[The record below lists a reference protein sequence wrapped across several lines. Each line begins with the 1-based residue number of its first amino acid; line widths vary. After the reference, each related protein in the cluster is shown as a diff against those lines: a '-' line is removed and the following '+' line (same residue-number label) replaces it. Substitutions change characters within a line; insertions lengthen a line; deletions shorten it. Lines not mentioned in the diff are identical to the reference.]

1 MSSTETIRLG
11 GLSMVIG
18 AVLAFVSTLL
28 SAVLFVGQDPTPYAN
43 GPLFVPVNLLGALG
57 AAFLLF
63 GVPLLYLAWSE
74 GWGVLGLIGIVLLF
88 VTGLMFGVFL
98 PLLSIVLVPYLAQ
111 HAPDTFKGNGPP
123 AFLPFFITGTL
134 FEVVSVVLLA
144 IPIIRGRL
152 LDRWVGYLLLA
163 VAVLVVVAFFISGP
177 NGPTN
182 VLISLISNLNGLLFF
197 VALGWMGYRLWTG
210 RRGVFDRLTA

>member
-28 SAVLFVGQDPTPYAN
+28 TAVLFVGQDPTPYAN

-88 VTGLMFGVFL
+88 VTGLMFGVFF
-98 PLLSIVLVPYLAQ
+98 P
-111 HAPDTFKGNGPP
+111 
-123 AFLPFFITGTL
+123 
-134 FEVVSVVLLA
+134 
-144 IPIIRGRL
+144 
-152 LDRWVGYLLLA
+152 
-163 VAVLVVVAFFISGP
+163 
-177 NGPTN
+177 
-182 VLISLISNLNGLLFF
+182 
-197 VALGWMGYRLWTG
+197 LGWMGYRLWTG
-210 RRGVFDRLTA
+210 RRSVFDRLTA